1 MSKEAVKTVC
11 TADEAL
17 ARLTDLMKCVYDEVR
32 DRAYALFLEKGGGDG
47 HDVEDWLNAEKELLF
62 APPCELT
69 ENSHQIR
76 IKAEVPGFDAKALQ
90 VNVLPDSITIEGC
103 MEKQE
108 ERNGEKTISR
118 KRLLRQL
125 QLPVRIDP
133 ETVKAS
139 LDKNI
144 LEVVMKKETVNVTP
158 TIHEVKRQR
167 SAAA

>member
-1 MSKEAVKTVC
+1 MSKEVVKTVN
-11 TADEAL
+11 TANEAL
-17 ARLTDLMKCVYDEVR
+17 ARLAELMKSVYDEVR
-32 DRAYALFLEKGGGDG
+32 DRAYALFLERGCGDG
-47 HDVEDWLNAEKELLF
+47 HDMEDWLAAEHELLV

-69 ENSHQIR
+69 ENAHQLR
-76 IKAEVPGFDAKALQ
+76 IKAEVAGFDAQALQ

-108 ERNGEKTISR
+108 EKNGETTISR

-125 QLPVRIDP
+125 SLPVRIDP

-158 TIHEVKRQR
+158 TIHEVKRTR
-167 SAAA
+167 TAAA